1 MVWALAKINES
12 FDVMDG
18 DRVDSYLLFSN
29 PHDYG
34 KSVDIRFTPIRVSCM
49 NTLAGT
55 ALRGRAINGVKMNH
69 RNVFDADHVKTTMG
83 LAPREV

>member
-1 MVWALAKINES
+1 MHTAGSLKGGKMVWALAKINES

-34 KSVDIRFTPIRVSCM
+34 KSVEYQIHSDPC
-49 NTLAGT
+49 
-55 ALRGRAINGVKMNH
+55 
-69 RNVFDADHVKTTMG
+69 G
-83 LAPREV
+83 LV